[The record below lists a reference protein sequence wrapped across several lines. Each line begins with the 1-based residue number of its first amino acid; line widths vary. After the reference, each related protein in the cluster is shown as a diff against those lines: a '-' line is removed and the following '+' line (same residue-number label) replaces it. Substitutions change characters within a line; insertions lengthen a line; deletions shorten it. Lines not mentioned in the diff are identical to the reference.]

1 MGWTTIGC
9 GNGHA
14 RRGYDW
20 IFSVTALR
28 CGKVCEEDTVMTT
41 PAWDTL
47 ICNALVF
54 DGSGGPPRQQD
65 IAVKDGRV
73 AARGHALPA
82 SQAQRVIDGQ
92 GKWLM
97 PGLLDIHTH
106 LDLEVDLEPGLPEV
120 VRHGTTTVVVGNC
133 SLGTCFGQQV
143 EGEQNP
149 IVDCFTRVENIPKSV
164 LQKCVDAVNWDDT
177 GAYLDHFENIPLGP
191 NVGVFVPHSML
202 RVEVM
207 GLQDSISREPTEAEL
222 MRMEALLAQA
232 MDQGYLGMST
242 DGLPFHYLA
251 NEPHTDQRIPTQ
263 FAGFGEMKRLL
274 KVVRDRGRVWQ
285 TTPILENRAKAFLYF
300 MLTSGR
306 LFGKT
311 LKTSALSAVEFVLA
325 PRASRAFLGFA
336 SLANSRLFKGNI
348 HFQALGTNFR
358 VWSDGIVSPLF
369 EELESTSKLIAKEYD
384 DVEGRLAL
392 LNDPQ
397 FIAEFRRDWHHG
409 RRGRNL
415 AHLKARLGLPDLLV
429 VRELDRMIFD
439 GAPVADWEGES
450 MQAVYDRLER
460 YQRGYSHDARSDAE
474 REAFDAFPRPIS
486 DDAEFMLHM
495 MRAYDKSFRFWVDV
509 ANKDKQ
515 GVLPLLLHKNTLPG
529 FNDSGAHITNMAFF
543 DGNLMSLKLAQKDSL
558 DTVSTMV
565 KRLTSEPAAFFGLD
579 VGTLE
584 IGAQADILMIDPQA
598 LSQWDDNTSREFIFR
613 ELFDHKQLVS
623 RSEGVVSQVLI
634 RGESVW
640 SEGEFTA
647 ALGQQPLGRAL
658 RAA

>member
-1 MGWTTIGC
+1 MP
-9 GNGHA
+9 
-14 RRGYDW
+14 
-20 IFSVTALR
+20 
-28 CGKVCEEDTVMTT
+28 K

-47 ICNALVF
+47 IRNALVF
-54 DGSGGPPRQQD
+54 DGSGGPPSQQD
-65 IAVKDGRV
+65 VAISDGQV
-73 AARGHALPA
+73 SARGRRLPP
-82 SQAQRVIDGQ
+82 SQSGQVIEGE
-92 GKWLM
+92 GRWLM

-120 VRHGTTTVVVGNC
+120 VRHGTTTVLVGNC

-164 LQKCVDAVNWDDT
+164 LQKCVDAVSWSDT
-177 GAYLDHFENIPLGP
+177 GAYMDHFADIPLGP

-207 GLQDSISREPTEAEL
+207 GLQESISRDPTEGEL
-222 MRMEALLAQA
+222 AMMETLLEQA

-263 FAGFGEMKRLL
+263 FASFGELKRLL
-274 KVVRDRGRVWQ
+274 KVVRNRDRVWQ

-300 MLTSGR
+300 LFTSGR

-311 LKTSALSAVEFVLA
+311 LKTSALSAVRFVLA
-325 PRASRAFLGFA
+325 PKASRAFLGFA
-336 SLANSRLFKGNI
+336 ALANSRLLKGNL

-358 VWSDGIVSPLF
+358 IWSDGIVSPLF

-384 DVEGRLAL
+384 DVEGRKAL

-397 FIAEFRRDWHHG
+397 FIAGFRRDWHHG

-415 AHLKARLGLPDLLV
+415 AHLKARLGLPDILV
-429 VRELDRMIFD
+429 VRELERMIFD
-439 GAPVADWEGES
+439 GAPVPEWEGES
-450 MQAVYDRLER
+450 MQAVYDRLDR
-460 YQRGYSHDARSDAE
+460 YQRGFSDNARSDAE
-474 REAFDAFPRPIS
+474 RAAFDAFPRPIV

-495 MRAYDKSFRFWVDV
+495 MRAYDKGFRFWVDV
-509 ANKDKQ
+509 ANKDRE
-515 GVLPLLLHKNTLPG
+515 GVLPLLLDRNTLPG

-543 DGNLMSLKLAQKDSL
+543 DGNLMSLKLAQQESL
-558 DTVSTMV
+558 DTVSAMV
-565 KRLTSEPAAFFGLD
+565 RRLTREPAEFFGVD
-579 VGTLE
+579 VGSLE
-584 IGAQADILMIDPQA
+584 IGAQADIVLIDPEA
-598 LSQWDDNTSREFIFR
+598 LSQWDDNSSRQFIYR

-623 RSEGVVSQVLI
+623 RSDGVVTQVLI
-634 RGESVW
+634 RGQTVW
-640 SEGEFTA
+640 QDGAFTP
-647 ALGQQPLGRAL
+647 ALGRETLGRAL

>member
-1 MGWTTIGC
+1 
-9 GNGHA
+9 
-14 RRGYDW
+14 
-20 IFSVTALR
+20 
-28 CGKVCEEDTVMTT
+28 MTT
-41 PAWDTL
+41 HAWDTL
-47 ICNALVF
+47 IRNALVF
-54 DGSGGPPRQQD
+54 DGSGGLPRQQD
-65 IAVKDGRV
+65 IALKEGRV

-82 SQAQRVIDGQ
+82 SQAGRVIEGE
-92 GKWLM
+92 GKWLL

-120 VRHGTTTVVVGNC
+120 VRHGTTTVLVGNC

-143 EGEQNP
+143 QGEQNP

-164 LQKCVDAVNWDDT
+164 LQKCVDAVSWSDT
-177 GAYLDHFENIPLGP
+177 GAYLDHFASIPLGP

-222 MRMEALLAQA
+222 ARMETLLEQA

-263 FAGFGEMKRLL
+263 FAGFSEMKRLL

-300 MLTSGR
+300 LLTSGR

-311 LKTSALSAVEFVLA
+311 LKTSALSAIRFALA
-325 PRASRAFLGFA
+325 PEASRVFLGFA
-336 SLANSRLFKGNI
+336 ALVNSRLLKGNI

-358 VWSDGIVSPLF
+358 IWSDGIVSPLF
-369 EELESTSKLIAKEYD
+369 EELASTSRLIAKEYD

-392 LNDPQ
+392 LHDPE
-397 FIAEFRRDWHHG
+397 FIADFRRDWHHG

-415 AHLKARLGLPDLLV
+415 AHLKARLGLPDILV
-429 VRELDRMIFD
+429 VRELERMIFD
-439 GAPVADWEGES
+439 GAPVPEWEGES
-450 MQAVYDRLER
+450 LQAVYDRLDR
-460 YQRGYSHDARSDAE
+460 YQRGYSDNARSEAE
-474 REAFDAFPRPIS
+474 RAAFDAFPRPVV

-495 MRAYDKSFRFWVDV
+495 MRAYDKGFRFWVDV
-509 ANKDKQ
+509 ANKDRE
-515 GVLPLLLHKNTLPG
+515 GVLPLLLDRNTLPG

-543 DGNLMSLKLAQKDSL
+543 DGNLMSLKLAQQESL
-558 DTVSTMV
+558 ATVSTMV

-579 VGTLE
+579 VGSLE
-584 IGAQADILMIDPQA
+584 IGAQADIVLIDPEA
-598 LSQWDDNTSREFIFR
+598 LSQWDDNASRQFIYR
-613 ELFDHKQLVS
+613 ELFAHKQLVS
-623 RSEGVVSQVLI
+623 RSDGVVSQVLI
-634 RGESVW
+634 RGEPVW
-640 SEGEFTA
+640 QDGDFTA
-647 ALGQQPLGRAL
+647 ALGREPLGRAL

>member
-1 MGWTTIGC
+1 MP
-9 GNGHA
+9 
-14 RRGYDW
+14 
-20 IFSVTALR
+20 
-28 CGKVCEEDTVMTT
+28 K

-47 ICNALVF
+47 IRNALVF
-54 DGSGGPPRQQD
+54 DGSGGPPSQQD
-65 IAVKDGRV
+65 VAISDGQV
-73 AARGHALPA
+73 AARGRRLPP
-82 SQAQRVIDGQ
+82 SQAGQVIEGE
-92 GKWLM
+92 GRWLM

-120 VRHGTTTVVVGNC
+120 VRHGTTTVLVGNC

-149 IVDCFTRVENIPKSV
+149 IVDCFTRVENIPKPV
-164 LQKCVDAVNWDDT
+164 LQKCVDAVSWSDT
-177 GAYLDHFENIPLGP
+177 GAYMDHFADIPLGP

-207 GLQDSISREPTEAEL
+207 GLQQSISRDPTEAEL
-222 MRMEALLAQA
+222 AQMETLLEQA

-263 FAGFGEMKRLL
+263 FASFGEMKRLL
-274 KVVRDRGRVWQ
+274 KVVRNRDRVWQ

-300 MLTSGR
+300 LLTSGR

-311 LKTSALSAVEFVLA
+311 LKTSALSAVRFVLA
-325 PRASRAFLGFA
+325 PKASRAFLGFA
-336 SLANSRLFKGNI
+336 ALANSRLLKGNL

-358 VWSDGIVSPLF
+358 IWSDGIVSPLF

-384 DVEGRLAL
+384 DVEGRKAL

-415 AHLKARLGLPDLLV
+415 AHLKARLGLPDILV
-429 VRELDRMIFD
+429 VRELERMIFD
-439 GAPVADWEGES
+439 GAPVPEWEGES
-450 MQAVYDRLER
+450 MQAVYDRLDR
-460 YQRGYSHDARSDAE
+460 YQRGFSDNARSDAE
-474 REAFDAFPRPIS
+474 RAAFDAFPRPIV

-495 MRAYDKSFRFWVDV
+495 MRAYDKGFRFWVDV
-509 ANKDKQ
+509 ANKDRE
-515 GVLPLLLHKNTLPG
+515 GVLPLLLDRNTLPG

-543 DGNLMSLKLAQKDSL
+543 DGNLMSLKLAQQESL
-558 DTVSTMV
+558 DTVSAMV
-565 KRLTSEPAAFFGLD
+565 RRLTREPAEFFGLD
-579 VGTLE
+579 VGSLE
-584 IGAQADILMIDPQA
+584 IGAQADIVLIDPEA
-598 LSQWDDNTSREFIFR
+598 LSKWDDNSSRQFIYR

-623 RSEGVVSQVLI
+623 RSDGVVSQVLI
-634 RGESVW
+634 RGETVW
-640 SEGEFTA
+640 QDGAFTP
-647 ALGQQPLGRAL
+647 ALGRETLGRAL